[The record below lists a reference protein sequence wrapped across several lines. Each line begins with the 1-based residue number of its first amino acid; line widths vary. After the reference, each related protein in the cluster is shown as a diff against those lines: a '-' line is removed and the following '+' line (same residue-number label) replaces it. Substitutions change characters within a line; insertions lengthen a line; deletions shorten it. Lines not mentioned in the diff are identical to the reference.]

1 MSPFFETGND
11 EEILLMSKIRNLSA
25 HLVENL
31 LLFIWLRIR
40 VSRDDVSHWNV
51 MPRSDYKSVSQWVR
65 RIHIHKNLDF
75 DIILVHFYTVMRI
88 KILSGRTFYNANVT
102 G

>member
-1 MSPFFETGND
+1 MSAMEKCHGEAKKTLSTIMHIPLTG
-11 EEILLMSKIRNLSA
+11 ELGEGVI
-25 HLVENL
+25 
-31 LLFIWLRIR
+31 IR
-40 VSRDDVSHWNV
+40 VSQDDVSHWNV